1 MTKSDRRL
9 RIDRSRLERVLE
21 VIAQATIGNYD
32 GRVPINEHGEAAP
45 ADPSEAS
52 GVEPIPPP
60 DAESIEAPGFG
71 PTDPFVELEVALN
84 MLLEELEVTRSR
96 SREQN
101 REIERQA
108 SQLAQQH
115 IELVRA
121 LSIPIIVV
129 WPGVLALPI
138 IGAVDAERAAQMS
151 EAMLL
156 RVVAERASHV
166 ILDLTG
172 AAAIQA
178 ETARSLLR
186 MATAVRMLGSRCLLT
201 GISPEMAR
209 TLVELDFDAASLQTL
224 PQLSDGLL
232 RVLAEKGQRLIATT
246 PPRGPA
252 R

>member
-32 GRVPINEHGEAAP
+32 GRVPISEHGEDLA
-45 ADPSEAS
+45 ADPREPS
-52 GVEPIPPP
+52 GVAPIPAA
-60 DAESIEAPGFG
+60 DAESLEAPGFE
-71 PTDPFVELEVALN
+71 PADPFVELEVALN

-108 SQLAQQH
+108 AQLAQQH

-129 WPGVLALPI
+129 WPGVLALPL

-156 RVVAERASHV
+156 RVVAERATHV

-172 AAAIQA
+172 AAAMQA

-186 MATAVRMLGSRCLLT
+186 MAGAVRMLGSRCLLT
-201 GISPEMAR
+201 GITPEMAR
-209 TLVELDFDAASLQTL
+209 TLVELDFDAASVQTL
-224 PQLSDGLL
+224 PQLSDALL
-232 RVLAEKGQRLIATT
+232 RVLAEKGQRLIANT
-246 PPRGPA
+246 PQRAPTR
-252 R
+252 